1 MIILSILLIFGVK
14 RDIRGL
20 MLPWVYASY
29 VAILF
34 QAMYGLWMVFGYYIY
49 LEMVFSALCNFTWMG
64 LNIYCIM
71 VVKSHVRNVKLFQSP
86 DIEYYQDIWKGLKRH
101 IYFLWNIHFLKG
113 FLKSIAFSRVI
124 FICRFARAI
133 FLFCQILNLRSGLH
147 LVDLGEGKLV
157 IKWFCFFQSNLIL
170 QLL

>member
-101 IYFLWNIHFLKG
+101 IYFLWNIHFLKD
-113 FLKSIAFSRVI
+113 KSIAFSRVI

-147 LVDLGEGKLV
+147 LVDLGRGNWWLNDSV
-157 IKWFCFFQSNLIL
+157 FFQSNLIL

>member
-1 MIILSILLIFGVK
+1 LLLGGDTSPCFWHDNVRDGSIAVGLYSIGISICIITFTIYLLLGGDTSQLWLPFFETDLNSGSLYGSGGFVLIYFFVMIILSLMLIFGVK

-86 DIEYYQDIWKGLKRH
+86 DIEYYQDI
-101 IYFLWNIHFLKG
+101 
-113 FLKSIAFSRVI
+113 
-124 FICRFARAI
+124 
-133 FLFCQILNLRSGLH
+133 
-147 LVDLGEGKLV
+147 
-157 IKWFCFFQSNLIL
+157 
-170 QLL
+170 

>member
-1 MIILSILLIFGVK
+1 MYEKRDCFNSFLLSDLNSGSLYGSGGFVLIYFFVMIILSVMLIFGVK

-86 DIEYYQDIWKGLKRH
+86 DIEYYQDI
-101 IYFLWNIHFLKG
+101 
-113 FLKSIAFSRVI
+113 
-124 FICRFARAI
+124 
-133 FLFCQILNLRSGLH
+133 
-147 LVDLGEGKLV
+147 
-157 IKWFCFFQSNLIL
+157 
-170 QLL
+170 